1 MNNNEPQNFFDSR
14 TITAILIVMVTFVG
28 WQTYMTRKYPEAMSG
43 KKPAPVTAENPV
55 AADGGQ
61 AQPQVKAPGLN
72 QVAQSVPAD
81 PTQLEAPQTEKF
93 VTFTSETLDFQISS
107 RGMGLKNIKLNKYK
121 DRKGDVVDFGQPD
134 TQTLSLETR
143 LLGRP
148 EALNFNIEKINDTHF
163 VGRASVGSLQIA
175 KTMEVD
181 PDKYLIQYKVNVTGD
196 DDRFVGLTT
205 SLTEEV
211 HPFGE
216 SSFIMPL
223 FEKQEFYLHTAE
235 TDERLIIDEEDNQS
249 SWSKVKLAT
258 LGSQYFTQAILDR
271 SAIMPEAK
279 GSVDHKARSAALNLQ
294 YSVLN
299 KGAAFDLDYM
309 AFVGPKSHSLLV
321 SINEDLAKVV
331 DFGWFNWIG
340 RQILA
345 MLNWFHGLVG
355 NWGVAVILLTICVR
369 FMVLPFNVYSYKSMK
384 AMQVIQPQIQALRDR
399 YKDDQAKQQQEIMA
413 LMKENRVNPLGGC
426 LPVLL
431 QFPIWLALYQV
442 LGNSIELYQADFG
455 LWIHDLSLKDP
466 FYILPVLM
474 GVTMF
479 IQQKITPTTMDPA
492 QAKVML
498 FMPLI
503 FIVFMFPLPSGLTLY
518 MWVGAIFSVLQQ
530 LYFMRDG
537 SGSLFPSRVK

>member
-1 MNNNEPQNFFDSR
+1 MNNHEPQNFFDAR

-28 WQTYMTRKYPEAMSG
+28 WQTYMARKYPDTMSG
-43 KKPAPVTAENPV
+43 KKPAPTAETPAAQNPS
-55 AADGGQ
+55 APADT
-61 AQPQVKAPGLN
+61 AKAPAG
-72 QVAQSVPAD
+72 AQTKTVPAD
-81 PTQLEAPQTEKF
+81 PTKLEAAPQAEKIIA
-93 VTFTSETLDFQISS
+93 FTSENLSFEISS
-107 RGMGLKNIKLNKYK
+107 RGMGLKSIKLNKYK

-143 LLGRP
+143 LLGRQEP
-148 EALNFNIEKINDTHF
+148 LHFSIEKINDTHF
-163 VGRASVGSLQIA
+163 VGRASVGTLQIA
-175 KTMEVD
+175 KTMEID
-181 PDKYLIQYKVNVTGD
+181 PDKYLIQYKINVTGED
-196 DDRFVGLTT
+196 ERFIGLTT

-216 SSFIMPL
+216 SSFLMPL
-223 FEKQEFYLHTAE
+223 FEKQEFYLNTAE
-235 TDERLIIDEEDNQS
+235 TDERLIIDKEDKQA

-258 LGSQYFTQAILDR
+258 LGSQYFTQAIMDR

-279 GSVDHKARSAALNLQ
+279 GSVDHKAKSATLNLQ

-321 SINEDLAKVV
+321 GINEDLAKVV
-331 DFGWFNWIG
+331 DFGFFNWIG
-340 RQILA
+340 RQILS
-345 MLNWFHGLVG
+345 MLKWFHGLVG
-355 NWGVAVILLTICVR
+355 NWGVAIILLTIGVR
-369 FMVLPFNVYSYKSMK
+369 FLVLPFNVYSYKSMK
-384 AMQVIQPQIQALRDR
+384 AMQAIQPQLQALRER
-399 YKDDQAKQQQEIMA
+399 YKDDPAKQQQETMA
-413 LMKENRVNPLGGC
+413 LMKEHRVNPLGGC

-503 FIVFMFPLPSGLTLY
+503 FIFFMFPLPSGLTLY

-537 SGSLFPSRVK
+537 SAAAAPSRVR

>member
-72 QVAQSVPAD
+72 QAAQSVPAD

>member
-1 MNNNEPQNFFDSR
+1 
-14 TITAILIVMVTFVG
+14 MVTFIG

-43 KKPAPVTAENPV
+43 KKPTTAATETAPAVDAKNPPAEMKPSEEV
-55 AADGGQ
+55 PRRAA
-61 AQPQVKAPGLN
+61 
-72 QVAQSVPAD
+72 PAD
-81 PTQLEAPQTEKF
+81 PTKLEAQPAEKLIS
-93 VTFTSETLDFQISS
+93 FTSENLNFAISS
-107 RGMGLKNIKLNKYK
+107 RGMGLKDIKLNQYR
-121 DRKGDVVDFGQPD
+121 DRKGEVVDFGQPD
-134 TQTLSLETR
+134 TDTLSLETR

-148 EALNFNIEKINDTHF
+148 DPLYFNIEKINDTHF
-163 VGRASVGSLQIA
+163 VGRATLGSLQIA
-175 KTMEVD
+175 KTMEID
-181 PDKYLIQYKVNVTGD
+181 PERYLIKYKVNVTGD
-196 DDRFVGLTT
+196 DDRFIGLTT

-216 SSFIMPL
+216 TSFLMPL
-223 FEKQEFYLHTAE
+223 FAKQEFYLHTAE
-235 TDERLIIDEEDNQS
+235 TDERLIIDKEDKQA

-258 LGSQYFTQAILDR
+258 LGSQYFTQAVIDQ
-271 SAIMPEAK
+271 SAVMPEAK
-279 GSVDHKARSAALNLQ
+279 GQVDHKAKSAALNLQ

-299 KGAAFDLDYM
+299 KGTAFELDYL
-309 AFVGPKSHSLLV
+309 AFVGPKSHALLTT
-321 SINEDLAKVV
+321 INEDLAKVV

-345 MLNWFHGLVG
+345 LLRWFYNLIG
-355 NWGVAVILLTICVR
+355 NWGVAIILLTICVR

-384 AMQVIQPQIQALRDR
+384 AMQAIQPQIQALRER
-399 YKDDQAKQQQEIMA
+399 YKDDQAKQQQEIMG
-413 LMKENRVNPLGGC
+413 LMKEHKVNPLGGC
-426 LPVLL
+426 LPVFL
-431 QFPIWLALYQV
+431 QFPIFIALYQV

-498 FMPLI
+498 MMP
-503 FIVFMFPLPSGLTLY
+503 IVFTFFMLSLPSGLTLY
-518 MWVGAIFSVLQQ
+518 MWVGAVFSVLQQ

-537 SGSLFPSRVK
+537 SAAAAPSRVK